1 LNVTHREYEGFCKHY
16 LEQRGFGFFQ
26 VTSHPNSRDV
36 FFHVR
41 ELEKV
46 GIKKIEVG
54 DRVRFN
60 VIPDERSGRLK
71 ATDVEMVI

>member
-1 LNVTHREYEGFCKHY
+1 VTREYEGICKHY
-16 LEQRGFGFFQ
+16 LDSRGFGFFA

-36 FFHVR
+36 FFHIR

-46 GIKKIEVG
+46 GIKKIDIG

-60 VIPDERSGRLK
+60 VEADERSGRSK
-71 ATDVEMVI
+71 ATDIEILD